1 MRAKHYGKAFP
12 KHGGQTQHSI
22 SREFLTSLCAQAAL
36 VESVHKEMDLNTVR
50 VLVDLYWILSCTL
63 PSKQALSIV
72 RVQHC
77 WTELSSICKHS
88 TWAKETRLVLFF
100 SFPQDIHTKLNASY
114 LTWHQTRLDL
124 KQHLPMWKKYISQ
137 IDPITLYPGLNWY
150 FIYKVG
156 LFYIFLI
163 FLSQCSFREKETH
176 FFSSLFSPSFHNLQV
191 SHKCVTSRRS

>member
-1 MRAKHYGKAFP
+1 MLITMRAKHYGKAFP

-63 PSKQALSIV
+63 PSKQAFSIV

-88 TWAKETRLVLFF
+88 TWAKETRLILFL

-163 FLSQCSFREKETH
+163 FFVTVLISGKRNPFLFLPFFPEFRQ
-176 FFSSLFSPSFHNLQV
+176 F
-191 SHKCVTSRRS
+191 TSVP